1 MMGSGIFLLFEKMQI
16 KSELLSFFNTIILF
30 IKEIILSILLFVTN
44 IITRIEISDL
54 VGMILIFIS
63 LILIFRR
70 MRIRIIQRFNQLSD
84 CPKCGKDLH
93 RKHRTRNQKILSWIL
108 HMKMM
113 HYSCRKCDYHGL
125 YVKSHIE

>member
-1 MMGSGIFLLFEKMQI
+1 MGSGIFLLFEKMHI

-63 LILIFRR
+63 LILIYRR
-70 MRIRIIQRFNQLSD
+70 IRIRIIQRFNQLSD
-84 CPKCGKDLH
+84 CPKCGQDLN
-93 RKHRTRNQKILSWIL
+93 RKRRTINQKILSWIL
-108 HMKMM
+108 YAKIMN
-113 HYSCRKCDYHGL
+113 YSCSKCDYHGL
-125 YVKSHIE
+125 QVKFHT